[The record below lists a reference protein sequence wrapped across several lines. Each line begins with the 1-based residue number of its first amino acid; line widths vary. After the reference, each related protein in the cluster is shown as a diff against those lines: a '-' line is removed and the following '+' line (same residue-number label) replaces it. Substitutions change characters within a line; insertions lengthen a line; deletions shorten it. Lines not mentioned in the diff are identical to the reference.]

1 VKDSRPTA
9 MVCPLDWGLGHAS
22 RMIPVVRMLMK
33 KGYKI
38 KLAGSGKS
46 LALLSCNFP
55 GLPFISMPSAEIRY
69 SESKSQLWCIIS
81 QLPALLL
88 SIVKEHR
95 LICKLVRENS
105 VDLIVSDNRYGLY
118 CKNTYTVLVTHQL
131 SPVLPYPVKFL
142 EYPVHVI
149 IKHFIRK
156 FNACWVPDAKGR
168 DNNLS
173 GILSHRYSIPS
184 NVHYI
189 GILSRFLGLN
199 IAIPN
204 KSLLNFE
211 IVAVISGPNP
221 QAEIFMQKIIQN
233 SEVLKRK
240 TLIIGGL
247 NKYRNQDVFHHVTII
262 SHLPTNQFFYV
273 LINAKLIICRSGYS
287 GIMDLI
293 CLGKNALLVP
303 TPGQTEQEY
312 LAKSLAEKYSFFY
325 CRQDKLNYAIIEKVL
340 NSMKNKPVYF
350 RNTFNSDLFISN
362 NHLQLP

>member
-1 VKDSRPTA
+1 VKDSRLTA

-22 RMIPVVRMLMK
+22 RMIPVVKMLMT

-38 KLAGSGKS
+38 KLAGDGKS

-55 GLPFISMPSAEIRY
+55 GLPVISLPSAVIRF

-81 QLPALLL
+81 QLPALLF

-118 CKNTYTVLVTHQL
+118 CKNTYTVIVTHQL
-131 SPVLPYPVKFL
+131 SPALPFPVKFL
-142 EYPVHVI
+142 EYPVNAF

-156 FNACWVPDAKGR
+156 FNACWVPDAESK

-173 GILSHRYSIPS
+173 GILSHRYTIPS

-189 GILSRFLGLN
+189 GILSRFYGLN
-199 IAIPN
+199 ISIPN

-221 QAEIFMQKIIQN
+221 QAEILMQNITQN

-247 NKYRNQDVFHHVTII
+247 NTYRKPENLHYTTII
-262 SHLPTNQFFYV
+262 DHLPANLFAYV
-273 LINAKLIICRSGYS
+273 LKNAKLIICRSGYS
-287 GIMDLI
+287 GIMDLL

-312 LAKSLAEKYSFFY
+312 LAEHLSEKYSFEY
-325 CRQDKLNYAIIEKVL
+325 CTQEELKDKDTIERVL
-340 NSMKNKPVYF
+340 IKISASRVSNTLINTSLLDFPENK
-350 RNTFNSDLFISN
+350 
-362 NHLQLP
+362 